1 VDVDPA
7 TTSVYLDSPDLTLFR
22 SRLRRDDGAVALRLR
37 VYADDA
43 LADEQSGTS
52 SKVFVER
59 KTHREQEES
68 VKERFNLETSA
79 ADALLSAHRF
89 APETLPI
96 QRLTENVLSW
106 LAVFSNAGVT
116 AESLGVKPS
125 RKASDGG
132 AAADRRLTLASEVV
146 QLVRA
151 QRLGPVVTT
160 RYRRVCYQH
169 TDDDRLRI
177 SLDRDFIMIR
187 EEPSGRA
194 GSGW

>member
-1 VDVDPA
+1 MDVDPA

-96 QRLTENVLSW
+96 QRLAEI
-106 LAVFSNAGVT
+106 FS
-116 AESLGVKPS
+116 
-125 RKASDGG
+125 
-132 AAADRRLTLASEVV
+132 
-146 QLVRA
+146 
-151 QRLGPVVTT
+151 
-160 RYRRVCYQH
+160 
-169 TDDDRLRI
+169 
-177 SLDRDFIMIR
+177 
-187 EEPSGRA
+187 A
-194 GSGW
+194 GSLRAAMRA

>member
-1 VDVDPA
+1 MRC
-7 TTSVYLDSPDLTLFR
+7 SPPTGSHPKHFPMK
-22 SRLRRDDGAVALRLR
+22 RLA
-37 VYADDA
+37 
-43 LADEQSGTS
+43 
-52 SKVFVER
+52 
-59 KTHREQEES
+59 
-68 VKERFNLETSA
+68 
-79 ADALLSAHRF
+79 
-89 APETLPI
+89 
-96 QRLTENVLSW
+96 ENVLSW
-106 LAVFSNAGVT
+106 LAACSNAGVT

>member
-1 VDVDPA
+1 MDVDPA

-68 VKERFNLETSA
+68 VKERFNLETGA

>member
-1 VDVDPA
+1 MK
-7 TTSVYLDSPDLTLFR
+7 
-22 SRLRRDDGAVALRLR
+22 RLA
-37 VYADDA
+37 
-43 LADEQSGTS
+43 
-52 SKVFVER
+52 
-59 KTHREQEES
+59 
-68 VKERFNLETSA
+68 
-79 ADALLSAHRF
+79 
-89 APETLPI
+89 
-96 QRLTENVLSW
+96 ENVLSW
-106 LAVFSNAGVT
+106 LAACSNAGVT

-125 RKASDGG
+125 RKATDG
-132 AAADRRLTLASEVV
+132 AAGDRRLTLASEVV

>member
-1 VDVDPA
+1 MDVDPA